1 MLPGS
6 AFHFPVMKFVNRVLS
21 DYPAA
26 RVQLLAHQGKLI
38 AVNVGPVA
46 TRMRVSREGDMELVG
61 DTGTAT
67 PPPTPDVS
75 LTIALALLPRLA
87 SKDAA
92 TLSQIVFAGDSELAA
107 TLSDIAR
114 NVEWDIEADLSRV
127 IGDIAAHRM
136 VDAAQRGHEWRKD
149 AEQRFTANIAE
160 YLLEERRA
168 FISKHELDDL
178 AQRNEILRD
187 DIARLDARFA
197 KLQQTGL
204 MRTRIN

>member
-6 AFHFPVMKFVNRVLS
+6 AFHFPVIKFVNRVLS

-26 RVQLLAHQGKLI
+26 RVQLQAHQGKLI
-38 AVNVGPVA
+38 AVTVGPVI
-46 TRMRVSREGDMELVG
+46 TRMRVSREGDMALVG

-67 PPPTPDVS
+67 PSPTPDVT

-87 SKDAA
+87 AKDATA
-92 TLSQIVFAGDSELAA
+92 LSKIGFAGDSELAA

-127 IGDIAAHRM
+127 VGDIAAHRT
-136 VDAAQRGHEWRKD
+136 VDTAKRGHEWRKD
-149 AEQRFTANIAE
+149 AAQRLTANVAE

-168 FISKHELDDL
+168 FISTRELDEL

-187 DIARLDARFA
+187 DIARLDARLA
-197 KLQQTGL
+197 RLQSPG
-204 MRTRIN
+204 

>member
-6 AFHFPVMKFVNRVLS
+6 AFHFPVIKFVNRVLS

-26 RVQLLAHQGKLI
+26 RIQLQAHQGKLI
-38 AVNVGPVA
+38 AVTVGPVT
-46 TRMRVSREGDMELVG
+46 TRMRVSREGDMALVG

-67 PPPTPDVS
+67 PSPTPDVT

-87 SKDAA
+87 AKDTTA
-92 TLSQIVFAGDSELAA
+92 LSRIGFAGDSELAA

-114 NVEWDIEADLSRV
+114 NVEWDIETDLSRV
-127 IGDIAAHRM
+127 VGDIAAHRM
-136 VDAAQRGHEWRKD
+136 VDTAKRGHEWRKD
-149 AEQRFTANIAE
+149 AAQRLTANVAE

-168 FISKHELDDL
+168 FFSTRELDEL

-187 DIARLDARFA
+187 DIARLDARLA
-197 KLQQTGL
+197 RLQSSG
-204 MRTRIN
+204 